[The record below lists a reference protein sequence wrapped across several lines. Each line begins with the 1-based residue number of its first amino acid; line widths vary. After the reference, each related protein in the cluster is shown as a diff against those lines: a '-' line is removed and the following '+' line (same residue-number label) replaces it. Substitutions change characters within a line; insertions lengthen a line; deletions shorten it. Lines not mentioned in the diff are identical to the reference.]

1 MDREEKVNTI
11 VAELVKRNG
20 IAVNPKDPIMV
31 VYTMIE
37 ILGEQHNED
46 LNKALLEFRSSIEEI
61 TQNWKQSISQQSSE
75 EVNQFLEKNQ
85 DKIKMIV
92 SAVINQTQEQA
103 KKQIDEACSTLENR
117 ITDLKG
123 MIDESVN
130 KKVQETRNAAWLN
143 LVSSAVVMV
152 SVLILVFKFTFS

>member
-46 LNKALLEFRSSIEEI
+46 LNKALHEFRSSIEEI

-75 EVNQFLEKNQ
+75 EVNQFLENNQ

-130 KKVQETRNAAWLN
+130 KKVQD
-143 LVSSAVVMV
+143 
-152 SVLILVFKFTFS
+152 